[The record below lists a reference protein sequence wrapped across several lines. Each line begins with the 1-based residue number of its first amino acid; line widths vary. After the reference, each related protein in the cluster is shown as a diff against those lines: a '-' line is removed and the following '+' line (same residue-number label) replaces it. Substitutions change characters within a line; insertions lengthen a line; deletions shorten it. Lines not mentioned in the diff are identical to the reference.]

1 MSKKIKWVSLSLIC
15 VMIISL
21 TFMVFAVEPQSEI
34 PIPSFE
40 NISPFV
46 DSNRY
51 THAKSLDI
59 ATNQQEVNVSYD
71 TIETDLGTVY
81 LDTRSLAFQF
91 YNSNGYLWSSTI
103 DYESEDFPLSVIYS
117 LRSAINIASYN
128 TNNVNFAILRE
139 HVFTLGS
146 SVDVLTIDNGFKATI
161 VFGTSRIKLN
171 MYVTFTEQGVQVVI
185 PYEEIEEPT
194 AYKLQSIQV
203 YRDFG
208 SVKED
213 SVPGYVFIPDGI
225 GALIDYKP
233 STMNIPDYKKY
244 IYGNT
249 IGYNKES
256 NLNNRTID
264 GRRIY
269 MPVFGFVHGINQQA
283 VFAHIESGAV
293 YGNINVS
300 YPSRNRG
307 YTSVYPEFI
316 YRSTYAQPIDR
327 LGNDIIL
334 LQDFINPV
342 DIHISYT
349 LLENEQANYVGM
361 ALTYKDQ
368 LINQGILNHQ
378 TVDRSDIPLHVS
390 TIGLER
396 KQGVLFTENIVMTTL
411 KQFKTMI
418 ETLNHQGI
426 DEIVATIDG
435 FTQRGA
441 SWSSPSYTGISR
453 RVGSS
458 KDLEDINDLV
468 RELYLITDFMMAS
481 SKSGGYN
488 RYTDLAKK
496 INNQL
501 YRYENSTDIKYLLEH
516 SKVSSLFKQSLSS
529 MKNLSYSGFA
539 VTSFGSILYD
549 DFAHDKYLLDQIEML
564 HELLSSSLKK
574 IALFD
579 ANAYMWGHM
588 DTFFDLPMY
597 SSQFLIFDDTVP
609 FMSIALSQTMDLF
622 GSFANFYPYARDEL
636 LRLIDFNVYP
646 SFIVTYKSSK
656 YLQKTGLESIYSS
669 RFNDLDH
676 VILTYYDF
684 VNQALKHTLNA
695 HIISRDI
702 LANGISLVGY
712 SNGVEI
718 LINYTNQDYMYLD
731 QLVPPKSYYVGGIS

>member
-1 MSKKIKWVSLSLIC
+1 
-15 VMIISL
+15 
-21 TFMVFAVEPQSEI
+21 
-34 PIPSFE
+34 
-40 NISPFV
+40 
-46 DSNRY
+46 
-51 THAKSLDI
+51 
-59 ATNQQEVNVSYD
+59 
-71 TIETDLGTVY
+71 
-81 LDTRSLAFQF
+81 
-91 YNSNGYLWSSTI
+91 
-103 DYESEDFPLSVIYS
+103 
-117 LRSAINIASYN
+117 
-128 TNNVNFAILRE
+128 
-139 HVFTLGS
+139 
-146 SVDVLTIDNGFKATI
+146 
-161 VFGTSRIKLN
+161 
-171 MYVTFTEQGVQVVI
+171 
-185 PYEEIEEPT
+185 
-194 AYKLQSIQV
+194 
-203 YRDFG
+203 
-208 SVKED
+208 
-213 SVPGYVFIPDGI
+213 
-225 GALIDYKP
+225 
-233 STMNIPDYKKY
+233 
-244 IYGNT
+244 
-249 IGYNKES
+249 
-256 NLNNRTID
+256 
-264 GRRIY
+264 
-269 MPVFGFVHGINQQA
+269 
-283 VFAHIESGAV
+283 
-293 YGNINVS
+293 
-300 YPSRNRG
+300 
-307 YTSVYPEFI
+307 
-316 YRSTYAQPIDR
+316 
-327 LGNDIIL
+327 
-334 LQDFINPV
+334 
-342 DIHISYT
+342 
-349 LLENEQANYVGM
+349 
-361 ALTYKDQ
+361 
-368 LINQGILNHQ
+368 
-378 TVDRSDIPLHVS
+378 
-390 TIGLER
+390 
-396 KQGVLFTENIVMTTL
+396 MTTL

-426 DEIVATIDG
+426 DEIIATIDG

-458 KDLEDINDLV
+458 NDLEDINDLV

-529 MKNLSYSGFA
+529 MKNLSYSGLA

-564 HELLSSSLKK
+564 HELLSNSLKK

-588 DTFFDLPMY
+588 DTYFDLPMY

-669 RFNDLDH
+669 RFQDLDH
-676 VILTYYDF
+676 VVLTYYDF
-684 VNQALKHTLNA
+684 VNHALKHTLNA

-718 LINYTNQDYMYLD
+718 LINYTNQDYMYLG